1 MPIYTLYVYIL
12 YQYIYG
18 YTCFLWLYK
27 YIWLYMVYMVIYGF
41 IWLYMVII
49 GYIWL
54 YNVYI
59 MLYISVCVYDHMT
72 NHLIDLDYC
81 NVLENVV
88 DTIGGNK
95 KNWDVYQP

>member
-1 MPIYTLYVYIL
+1 
-12 YQYIYG
+12 
-18 YTCFLWLYK
+18 
-27 YIWLYMVYMVIYGF
+27 
-41 IWLYMVII
+41 
-49 GYIWL
+49 
-54 YNVYI
+54 
-59 MLYISVCVYDHMT
+59 MT